1 MARVILAEDDDSLRM
16 IIKTVLDVGGYE
28 TRAFPN
34 GRLALE
40 NFPIFKP
47 DIVVSDINMPLLDG
61 FGLLDAVRELPDGQT
76 TPFLFLS
83 ARTEKE
89 YVSHARVLG
98 ADDYL
103 FKPFDPDELLTAVKA
118 RIDRRR
124 ALELFDTREAHIQT
138 ILMMANVVEAR
149 DEYTRG
155 HVERVQTYAMEL
167 GKALNW
173 SPEEMVILEYGAML
187 HDLGKVSIPELI
199 LNKPDRLSPEEFDI
213 IKDHTKVGAKI
224 IEGITHLHQAMP
236 YVRSHHEKWDG
247 TGYPDG
253 LKGEEIPRQGRLLA
267 IADVY
272 DALTTNRSYHQ
283 GMPFERALD
292 IIEKDAGTHFD
303 PEMAQLFVKLQRAKL
318 KEK

>member
-1 MARVILAEDDDSLRM
+1 MTRVLLAEDDDSLRM

-28 TRAFPN
+28 TRACPN

-40 NFPIFKP
+40 VFSSFKP

-61 FGLLDAVRELPDGQT
+61 FGLLDSVRELPDGQT

-89 YVSHARVLG
+89 FVSHARMLG

-118 RIDRRR
+118 RLERRR
-124 ALELFDTREAHIQT
+124 ALELFDTRHAHIQT

-155 HVERVQTYAMEL
+155 HVERVQAYAREL
-167 GKALNW
+167 GQALGW
-173 SPEEMVILEYGAML
+173 TDEELVILEYGALL
-187 HDLGKVSIPELI
+187 HDLGKVSTPELI
-199 LNKPDRLSPEEFDI
+199 LNKPGRLTPEEFQI
-213 IKDHTKVGAKI
+213 IKNHTTVGAKI
-224 IEGITHLHQAMP
+224 IEGIDHLHAALP
-236 YVRSHHEKWDG
+236 YVRHHHEKWDG

-253 LKGEEIPRQGRLLA
+253 LSGEDIPHQGRLLA
-267 IADVY
+267 IADVF
-272 DALTTNRSYHQ
+272 DALTTTRSYHQ
-283 GMPFERALD
+283 GMSFEQALN

-303 PEMAQLFVKLQRAKL
+303 PVMAAVFVKIQRIKL
-318 KEK
+318 HK